1 MKYAFEDRR
10 VICKGD
16 YFIAAGSIVIGS
28 VVLEPDVSIWFNCVV
43 RADDD
48 VITLGEGSQIQDG
61 CVLHVDPGAPVTLGR
76 KVSVGHMAMLHG
88 CSVGDGTLIGIKS
101 VILNHAKIGR
111 NCLIG
116 ANTLIA
122 ENKVIPDG
130 TLVVGSPGRVVR
142 DLTSE
147 EIAFIDASADYYQ
160 AQFKRYK
167 AGLRPEGD

>member
-10 VICKGD
+10 VVCKGD
-16 YFIAAGSIVIGS
+16 YYIAAGSVVIGS

-43 RADDD
+43 RGDDD

-61 CVLHVDPGAPVTLGR
+61 CVLHVDPGAPLTLGR
-76 KVSVGHMAMLHG
+76 RVSVGHMAMLHG
-88 CSVGDGTLIGIKS
+88 CSVGDGSLIGIKS
-101 VILNHAKIGR
+101 VILNHARIGR

-142 DLTSE
+142 DLTAE
-147 EIAFIDASADYYQ
+147 EIAYINASADYYQ
-160 AQFKRYK
+160 AQFKRYQ
-167 AGLRPEGD
+167 AGLRADGS